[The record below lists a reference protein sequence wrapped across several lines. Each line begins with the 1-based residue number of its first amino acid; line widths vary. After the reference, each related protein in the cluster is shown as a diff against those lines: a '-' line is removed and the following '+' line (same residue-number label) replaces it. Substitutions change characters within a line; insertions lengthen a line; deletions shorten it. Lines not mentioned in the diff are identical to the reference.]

1 MLTKVPVPYR
11 KRLQR
16 RDRRLAQARKGVP
29 LPPDRYDD
37 AILTPEWLTR
47 QLGRPLQPSE
57 AQTFGRM
64 ALDEWTR
71 RHGTTYRPYT
81 MRIGEENSQRT
92 VYLPEDTP
100 ILFAALERYR
110 RSHTYQRAASI
121 RKGEHH
127 EPTT

>member
-1 MLTKVPVPYR
+1 MLTEIPAPYR

-16 RDRRLAQARKGVP
+16 RNRRLAQARKGVP

-71 RHGTTYRPYT
+71 RHGTGYRPYT
-81 MRIGEENSQRT
+81 LRVGEDNSQRT

-100 ILFAALERYR
+100 ILLTALERYR
-110 RSHTYQRAASI
+110 RSRTYQRAVST